1 MRKHTISEICN
12 ADLKKSTFRE
22 TQFIMF
28 AESGA
33 MGEPGAIVI
42 VTDDGD
48 IFHCNYVYGDV
59 KLSKLRKVIPV
70 LGEWHPVLFG
80 SYDNIPE
87 GWNCE
92 YLGAGNHLLI
102 RNDIYD
108 EFKGIIGED
117 MNPSQIYA
125 SWFDVLDKLTKYHK
139 SKALSK
145 DDRTGKTVC
154 R

>member
-22 TQFIMF
+22 TQFVMF

-33 MGEPGAIVI
+33 MGEPGAVVI
-42 VTDDGD
+42 VTADGD

-59 KLSKLRKVIPV
+59 ELSKLCKTIPV
-70 LGEWHPVLFG
+70 LGEWYPGLFG
-80 SYDNIPE
+80 AYDHIPE

-108 EFKGIIGED
+108 EFKELIGENTD
-117 MNPSQIYA
+117 PSQIY
-125 SWFDVLDKLTKYHK
+125 STWFDVLDKLTECYK
-139 SKALSK
+139 SKA
-145 DDRTGKTVC
+145 
-154 R
+154 